1 MLWEVWV
8 LLPRA
13 SGILDFNVLA
23 LFSLLVFGLFD
34 CFVSFRFWGAFVLCI
49 CAGFV

>member
-1 MLWEVWV
+1 MDGYKAEFLCFGRFGV

-23 LFSLLVFGLFD
+23 LFSLLVFVLFD
-34 CFVSFRFWGAFVLCI
+34 CFCEF
-49 CAGFV
+49 